1 MYKYIYVRVM
11 QFLRVN
17 FQSINFHQLIDSLL
31 PLILAQLWLSVKLT
45 DFIKYS

>member
-1 MYKYIYVRVM
+1 MLRVM

-17 FQSINFHQLIDSLL
+17 FQSVNFYQLIDSLL
-31 PLILAQLWLSVKLT
+31 PSILAQLRLSVKLT